1 MAKVAKIAKKK
12 NTNPGGSIPGV
23 QLQPKRL
30 TLLTRVTSVN
40 SVLRVTDSL
49 THTITSRA
57 SCDAKKLSL
66 LLFFLVFQHS
76 WDPFIIT
83 VFQQDTDIII
93 FLGPFFPSQALG
105 TPPPLLQILW
115 IGAPPCHLP
124 ITINVIWPVSGSQLV
139 KPGKDGRGVRKGQEK
154 YFKSVIARCRCF

>member
-1 MAKVAKIAKKK
+1 MAKVAKIAQKK

-57 SCDAKKLSL
+57 SCDTKKDMK
-66 LLFFLVFQHS
+66 S
-76 WDPFIIT
+76 WVI
-83 VFQQDTDIII
+83 
-93 FLGPFFPSQALG
+93 
-105 TPPPLLQILW
+105 LQ
-115 IGAPPCHLP
+115 
-124 ITINVIWPVSGSQLV
+124 
-139 KPGKDGRGVRKGQEK
+139 
-154 YFKSVIARCRCF
+154 